1 MVGNDANG
9 APLPGEVIA
18 GKYSVIRVLGHGGMG
33 VVVEAQHLKLGHRVA
48 IKLLLPNIRSM
59 GEITARFERE
69 ARAIARLKGPHV
81 AHVSD
86 VDSLP
91 DGSPFMVMELLEGCE
106 LGDELEKQRR
116 IPYRDAVGYILQAC
130 AAMAEAHRQGI
141 VHRDLKPSNLFL
153 CTTQNGR
160 TVKVLDFGISKLAGD
175 INASVTTTA
184 SAFGTPLYMSPEQ
197 VRSVKNVDARA
208 DLWSLGVVLYE
219 LISGEVPFH
228 GPTATAILASI
239 LTEKPIH
246 LAKRCSDVP
255 KPLAEAVMKAIEKLP
270 DARFHDVVEFAAAIA
285 PFGPPRDDPRL
296 AAIASELQNAPARP
310 TSAKGPN
317 LWVVGGVFVAIALCA
332 FLGVMF
338 LNQSNKPQVIVPN
351 AEPIAAPSNAP
362 VAAPSAVVAH
372 DPTPP
377 ATDSAG
383 VSKTSVKTAPRSS
396 GASTSP
402 TAPTATT
409 APVQSPAPA
418 PAPAPKSTVD
428 PKYL

>member
-1 MVGNDANG
+1 VVGNDADG

-18 GKYSVIRVLGHGGMG
+18 GKYSVIRVLGRGGMG
-33 VVVEAQHLKLGHRVA
+33 VVVEAQHLKLGQRVA
-48 IKLLLPNIRSM
+48 IKLLLPSIRSM

-91 DGSPFMVMELLEGCE
+91 DGSPFMVMELLNGCE
-106 LGDELEKQRR
+106 LGDELEKKRR

-153 CTTQNGR
+153 CDTNGGR
-160 TVKVLDFGISKLAGD
+160 TIKVLDFGISKLAGD
-175 INASVTTTA
+175 VNASVTTTA

-219 LISGEVPFH
+219 LISGEVPFN
-228 GPTATAILASI
+228 GPSATAILASI
-239 LTEKPIH
+239 LTEKPVH
-246 LAKRCSDVP
+246 LAKRCPDVP
-255 KPLAEAVMKAIEKLP
+255 KPLADAVMKAIEKMP
-270 DARFHDVVEFAAAIA
+270 DARFYDIVEFAAAIA
-285 PFGPPRDDPRL
+285 PYGPPRDDPRL
-296 AAIASELQNAPARP
+296 SAIAVELQNAPVRQSAAR
-310 TSAKGPN
+310 GPN
-317 LWVVGGVFVAIALCA
+317 LLVVGGVFVAIALLA
-332 FLGVMF
+332 FGGVVF
-338 LNQSNKPQVIVPN
+338 FKQSNPPRVVVPS
-351 AEPIAAPSNAP
+351 AEPVAIASIAPTVALSA
-362 VAAPSAVVAH
+362 VAAA

-377 ATDSAG
+377 ASTSAG
-383 VSKTSVKTAPRSS
+383 ASVAPLRTGPRLSGSS
-396 GASTSP
+396 A
-402 TAPTATT
+402 AT
-409 APVQSPAPA
+409 APVQAPA
-418 PAPAPKSTVD
+418 PAPAPKSTGTND

>member
-1 MVGNDANG
+1 MVGNDADG

-18 GKYSVIRVLGHGGMG
+18 GKYSVIRVLGRGGMG
-33 VVVEAQHLKLGHRVA
+33 VVVEAQHLKLGQRVA
-48 IKLLLPNIRSM
+48 IKLLLPSIRSM

-86 VDSLP
+86 VDALA
-91 DGSPFMVMELLEGCE
+91 DGSPFMVMELLNGCE
-106 LGDELEKQRR
+106 LGDELEKKQR
-116 IPYRDAVGYILQAC
+116 IPYREAVGYILQAC

-153 CTTQNGR
+153 CDTTGGR
-160 TVKVLDFGISKLAGD
+160 TIKVLDFGISKLAGD

-219 LISGEVPFH
+219 LIAGEVPFN

-239 LTEKPIH
+239 LTEKPVH
-246 LAKRCSDVP
+246 LAKRCPEVP
-255 KPLAEAVMKAIEKLP
+255 KPLADAVMKAIEKSP
-270 DARFHDVVEFAAAIA
+270 DARFYDIVEFASAIA
-285 PFGPPRDDPRL
+285 PYGPPRDDPRL
-296 AAIASELQNAPARP
+296 AAIAVELQNAPVRQ
-310 TSAKGPN
+310 SATRGPN
-317 LWVVGGVFVAIALCA
+317 LLVVGGVFFAIALLAFGGVMLMKQSDKPKVIVPSAEPVAIA
-332 FLGVMF
+332 
-338 LNQSNKPQVIVPN
+338 SNP
-351 AEPIAAPSNAP
+351 P
-362 VAAPSAVVAH
+362 VVKSSAVVTA

-377 ATDSAG
+377 PPTSAG
-383 VSKTSVKTAPRSS
+383 VSTAPIRTTPRSS
-396 GASTSP
+396 GSP
-402 TAPTATT
+402 GSTAPA
-409 APVQSPAPA
+409 QGPA
-418 PAPAPKSTVD
+418 PAPAPKPTGTID